1 MKRLVNL
8 MIALVLSIS
17 LTACGG
23 EDSGPDRQPAIDA
36 FNSAS
41 SAFDTVANAMNEEP
55 SAFDSGLVDTM
66 AQMSDL
72 MTQYKGFLEGD
83 QELTQ
88 EQLDEMIDWLNSV
101 EDLANS
107 IKDEYGLE

>member
-17 LTACGG
+17 LTAFGG
-23 EDSGPDRQPAIDA
+23 GDSGPDRQP
-36 FNSAS
+36 
-41 SAFDTVANAMNEEP
+41 NAMNEEP